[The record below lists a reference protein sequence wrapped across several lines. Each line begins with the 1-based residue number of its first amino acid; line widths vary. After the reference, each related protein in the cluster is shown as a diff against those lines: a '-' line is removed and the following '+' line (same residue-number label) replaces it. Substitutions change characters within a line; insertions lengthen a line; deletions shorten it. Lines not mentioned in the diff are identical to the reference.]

1 LIHAKQDKTKLTNQ
15 TQDNGNS
22 MYFLMG
28 MLVGGLAGTAAMLL
42 MAPQSG
48 KDTRDQIQAKGIE
61 LRDEATVTA
70 ENAVEQVRL
79 KGQKLSSDMREK
91 AGELQQR
98 GQNLIDD
105 QREQLSSLVAGDSNG
120 VKLSS

>member
-1 LIHAKQDKTKLTNQ
+1 MTNE
-15 TQDNGNS
+15 TQNNGNS
-22 MYFLMG
+22 MYFVLG

-48 KDTRDQIQAKGIE
+48 KDTRDQIQAKGIQ
-61 LRDEATVTA
+61 LRDDAAATA
-70 ENAVEQVRL
+70 EDTMAQVRL
-79 KGQKLSSDMREK
+79 KGQQLSTDIREK

-105 QREQLSSLVAGDSNG
+105 KREQLSTLVAGDNNG
-120 VKLSS
+120 LQVSS